1 MASPPPRPAPAKA
14 PAGRSGPEPPPR
26 PAPATAAAASQA
38 GPQPPPRGPRP
49 FYKKD
54 KFLYLCL
61 IVFLEVCVVLVL
73 GSISLFCVVP
83 PSYPT
88 VKVAGLI
95 VSNLTVAAPTGATWN
110 ADLLV
115 ERSWIFGRLFF
126 TEVECFLYYHWDA
139 AQRLAV
145 APAKPFML
153 RRTDRTV
160 VKTRMTMGRPEE
172 AAVAEDM
179 DRERRS
185 VGTVVVGLGLRM
197 RGAYAYASWAKKKD
211 IGHIEVRCDDL
222 RIAFANSTTEGSLV
236 TGADIATE
244 DHPAVDNLPSCS

>member
-14 PAGRSGPEPPPR
+14 PAGRSGPQPPPR
-26 PAPATAAAASQA
+26 PAPATAAAASQP
-38 GPQPPPRGPRP
+38 GPQPPPRGRRP
-49 FYKKD
+49 FYKK
-54 KFLYLCL
+54 
-61 IVFLEVCVVLVL
+61 VFLMVFLGICFILVL
-73 GSISLFCVVP
+73 GSIFLFCVVP
-83 PSYPT
+83 PSYPAL
-88 VKVAGLI
+88 KVAGLTL
-95 VSNLTVAAPTGATWN
+95 SNLTVAAPTGATWN
-110 ADLLV
+110 AALLA
-115 ERSWIFGRLFF
+115 EGSWIFGRLFF

-160 VKTRMTMGRPEE
+160 IKVRMTMGRPEE

-244 DHPAVDNLPSCS
+244 DHPAVDNLPSCSY

>member
-14 PAGRSGPEPPPR
+14 PAGRSGPQPPPR
-26 PAPATAAAASQA
+26 PAPATAAAASQP
-38 GPQPPPRGPRP
+38 GPQPPPRGRRP
-49 FYKKD
+49 FYKNS
-54 KFLYLCL
+54 FLYLFL
-61 IVFLEVCVVLVL
+61 LVFLGLCIFWFCVVLA
-73 GSISLFCVVP
+73 P
-83 PSYPT
+83 PSYPAL
-88 VKVAGLI
+88 KVAGLT
-95 VSNLTVAAPTGATWN
+95 VSNLSVAAPTGATWN
-110 ADLLV
+110 AAILADG
-115 ERSWIFGRLFF
+115 SWIFGRLFF

-145 APAKPFML
+145 APTKPFML
-153 RRTDRTV
+153 RSTDRTV
-160 VKTRMTMGRPEE
+160 VKARMTVGRPEE
-172 AAVAEDM
+172 AAVAEEM

-211 IGHIEVRCDDL
+211 IGHIEAHCDDL

-244 DHPAVDNLPSCS
+244 DHPAVDNLPSCSY